1 MTEPTVAVLI
11 PCRDEEPTV
20 AEVVTGFRGAFP
32 NATVYVYG
40 NGSTD
45 DTAVQALHEGA
56 VVAFEPL
63 PGKGRVLRR
72 MFANIDADVYDVAD
86 GDGTYDPAE
95 APAMAKRLLDDGLDM
110 VVGIREAVT
119 QDAER
124 RGRALGNR
132 LFNRLYRVLFGLGFS
147 DILGGYRVVSRRFVK
162 SFPSVSSGFEI
173 ETELAVHTSQLGVPF
188 AEVPVNYGIR
198 PEGSVSNLRTFA
210 DGLKILRAMIVLL
223 KENRPLLMFGSLAAA
238 CFAWALILAVPL
250 AATYVQTGL
259 VPRFPTAVLATGLVV
274 LSMLL
279 VVSDLILDTAA
290 KARIEVKRLAYL
302 SQPS

>member
-1 MTEPTVAVLI
+1 MLV
-11 PCRDEEPTV
+11 PCLDEAATIG
-20 AEVVTGFRGAFP
+20 EVVAGFQASLPGCEVH
-32 NATVYVYG
+32 VYD

-56 VVAFEPL
+56 VVVFEPL

-72 MFANIDADVYDVAD
+72 MFADIDADVYVVAD
-86 GDGTYDPAE
+86 GDGAYDPAE
-95 APAMAKRLLDDGLDM
+95 APAMVKRLLDDGLDM
-110 VVGIREAVT
+110 VVGVREAVT

-124 RGRALGNR
+124 RGHALGNR
-132 LFNRLYRVLFGLGFS
+132 LFNRLYRVLFGSGFS
-147 DILGGYRVVSRRFVK
+147 DILSGYRVVSRRFVK

-188 AEVPVNYGIR
+188 IEVPVNYGIR
-198 PEGSVSNLRTFA
+198 PEGSVSKLRTFA
-210 DGLKILRAMIVLL
+210 DGFKILRAMVVLL

-238 CFAWALILAVPL
+238 CFTTALVLAVPL

-259 VPRFPTAVLATGLVV
+259 VPRLPTAVLATGLVV
-274 LSMLL
+274 LSLLL
-279 VVSDLILDTAA
+279 VVSGLILDSVA